1 MVKKPTRLRFTEDDL
16 SDTRVKSAYEK
27 AQKQTDKAE
36 RAVERIT
43 SGKNHYK
50 LRDEASISAK
60 RKEKLRFTKANIEE
74 EIKKPSRV
82 KQIMTRSAATVI
94 SVKAHQAVAENAD
107 NTRSAG
113 SG

>member
-50 LRDEASISAK
+50 LRDEASISAN
-60 RKEKLRFTKANIEE
+60 RKEKLRFIVLAGIIPRQNLFLYCMVRMVCG
-74 EIKKPSRV
+74 IK
-82 KQIMTRSAATVI
+82 
-94 SVKAHQAVAENAD
+94 
-107 NTRSAG
+107 
-113 SG
+113 